1 VTVEV
6 AIALPDGTALQ
17 AIIAVPSTSG
27 PHPLVIA
34 VHEAFGIDESMRA
47 HVDRLAAAGYVVVM
61 PDLFTRGGALKCLR
75 ATFQALTAGS
85 GQAFDDIEATRQWAL
100 KRDDTSDDAGVIGF
114 CLGGGFALMLASRGY
129 NAVSVNYAVLPV
141 DLDAVLE
148 GACPVVASFGAK
160 DKGLTG
166 AAQVLEEHL
175 LKAGV
180 PHDVKEYPGA
190 GHSFLNPYRAGP
202 RGLRG
207 ILSIVLG
214 VTTNPDAAPDAWRR
228 IEEFFALHLDSST

>member
-1 VTVEV
+1 MSEDV
-6 AIALPDGTALQ
+6 AIALPNGTELR
-17 AIIAVPSTSG
+17 AIIAVPSAPG

-47 HVDRLAAAGYVVVM
+47 HVDRLAAAGYVAVM

-75 ATFQALTAGS
+75 ATFRALAAGS
-85 GQAFDDIEATRQWAL
+85 GQAFDDIETTRQWAL
-100 KRDDTSDDAGVIGF
+100 KREDTSNDAGVIGF
-114 CLGGGFALMLASRGY
+114 CMGGGFALMLASRGY
-129 NAVSVNYAVLPV
+129 SAVSANYALLPR
-141 DLDAVLE
+141 DLDAVLK
-148 GACPVVASFGAK
+148 GACPIVASFGAK

-166 AAQVLEEHL
+166 AAHVLEHHL

-180 PHDVKEYPGA
+180 VHDVKEYPGA

-207 ILSIVLG
+207 LLGVAIG

-228 IEEFFALHLDSST
+228 IEEFFALHLGSSH